1 MEMLIKFIEQYGL
14 EVSLIAF
21 ATIFLV
27 GVFKLILKRPLEKI
41 EKTNRKPIYETLSIV
56 FAFGLTAAWL
66 AVRVAWFHMP
76 VDPFS
81 WKLVAE
87 AGVGVYAAVKV
98 MYPLYENYKLRD
110 LLQII
115 GRWMLSWFSHKEGS
129 VKPEDEEGNSTHNG
143 PTVL

>member
-1 MEMLIKFIEQYGL
+1 MEALIKFIEQYGV

-21 ATIFLV
+21 AAIFLV
-27 GVFKLILKRPLEKI
+27 GVFKIILKRPLEKI
-41 EKTNRKPIYETLSIV
+41 EKANRKPIYEALSIV

-66 AVRVAWFHMP
+66 AVRVAWFNMP

-81 WKLVAE
+81 WKLVGE

-98 MYPLYENYKLRD
+98 MYPLYENFRLRD

-115 GRWMLSWFSHKEGS
+115 GRWMLSWFSRKEIE
-129 VKPEDEEGNSTHNG
+129 VKQNKEEGNNSNG
-143 PTVL
+143 PTVI

>member
-1 MEMLIKFIEQYGL
+1 MEALIKFIEQYGV

-21 ATIFLV
+21 AAIFLV
-27 GVFKLILKRPLEKI
+27 GVFKIILKRPLEKI
-41 EKTNRKPIYETLSIV
+41 EKVNRKPIYEALSIV

-81 WKLVAE
+81 WKLVGE

-98 MYPLYENYKLRD
+98 MYPLYENFRLRD

-115 GRWMLSWFSHKEGS
+115 GRWMLSWFSRKEIE
-129 VKPEDEEGNSTHNG
+129 VKQNKEEGNNSNG
-143 PTVL
+143 PIVI

>member
-1 MEMLIKFIEQYGL
+1 MEALIKFIEQYGV

-21 ATIFLV
+21 AAIFLV
-27 GVFKLILKRPLEKI
+27 GVFKIILKRPLEKI
-41 EKTNRKPIYETLSIV
+41 EKVNRKPIYEALSIV

-81 WKLVAE
+81 WKLVGE

-98 MYPLYENYKLRD
+98 MYPLYENFRLRD

-115 GRWMLSWFSHKEGS
+115 GRWMLSWFSRKEIE
-129 VKPEDEEGNSTHNG
+129 VKQDKEEGNNSNG
-143 PTVL
+143 PTVI

>member
-14 EVSLIAF
+14 EVALIAF

-27 GVFKLILKRPLEKI
+27 GVFKLILNKPLEKI
-41 EKTNRKPIYETLSIV
+41 KKADRKPIYETFSIV

-66 AVRVAWFHMP
+66 AVRVSWFHMP
-76 VDPFS
+76 LDPFS

-87 AGVGVYAAVKV
+87 AGIGVYAAVKV

-115 GRWMLSWFSHKEGS
+115 GRWVLSWFSHKEAS
-129 VKPEDEEGNSTHNG
+129 VKPEGEEGNSTHSG

>member
-1 MEMLIKFIEQYGL
+1 MEALIKFIEQYGV
-14 EVSLIAF
+14 EVALIAF
-21 ATIFLV
+21 AAIFLV
-27 GVFKLILKRPLEKI
+27 GVFKIILKRPLEKI
-41 EKTNRKPIYETLSIV
+41 EKANRKPIYEALSIV

-81 WKLVAE
+81 WKLVGE

-98 MYPLYENYKLRD
+98 MYPLYENFRLRD

-115 GRWMLSWFSHKEGS
+115 GRWMLSWFSHKEIE
-129 VKPEDEEGNSTHNG
+129 VKQDKEEGNNSNG
-143 PTVL
+143 PTVI